1 MGTFMIVRQDELSG
15 TPKAFQ
21 QYVADWFRY
30 QEVLGIDCMV
40 AAGKLHVDHS
50 FYARRGKAPGVAPTH
65 SVDLMSYKDG
75 LKKDQSLNDWMRKNE
90 GKAIWCF
97 YSSDD

>member
-1 MGTFMIVRQDELSG
+1 MGSFMIVRRDDLPE
-15 TPKAFQ
+15 TPRAFQ

-30 QEVLGIDCMV
+30 KEVLGIDCMV
-40 AAGKLHVDHS
+40 ASGRLHVDHA
-50 FYARRGKAPGVAPTH
+50 FYARKGRAPGVAPTH
-65 SVDLMSYKDG
+65 SVDLSSYKEG

-90 GKAIWCF
+90 GGLVWTF